1 MKRIQLILAALAIVV
16 TSLAAFA
23 GPAMAQDIDCN
34 IANNQPEDI
43 PGNIIRCDNGD
54 LYAPFDRDYYN
65 NIYDSP
71 YPYPDFSYPY
81 PDFSYPDYSQ
91 SFYDEDYWEEV
102 LDELD

>member
-1 MKRIQLILAALAIVV
+1 MKRSQLILAALAIVV

-34 IANNQPEDI
+34 IANNQPEGI
-43 PGNIIRCDNGD
+43 PGDIIRCDNGD

-71 YPYPDFSYPY
+71 YPYPDFSYP
-81 PDFSYPDYSQ
+81 DYSP

>member
-1 MKRIQLILAALAIVV
+1 M
-16 TSLAAFA
+16 
-23 GPAMAQDIDCN
+23 
-34 IANNQPEDI
+34 
-43 PGNIIRCDNGD
+43 RCDNGD

-71 YPYPDFSYPY
+71 YPYPDFSYP
-81 PDFSYPDYSQ
+81 DYSP

>member
-34 IANNQPEDI
+34 IANNQPEGI
-43 PGNIIRCDNGD
+43 PGDILRCDNGD

-71 YPYPDFSYPY
+71 YPYPDFSYP
-81 PDFSYPDYSQ
+81 DYSP